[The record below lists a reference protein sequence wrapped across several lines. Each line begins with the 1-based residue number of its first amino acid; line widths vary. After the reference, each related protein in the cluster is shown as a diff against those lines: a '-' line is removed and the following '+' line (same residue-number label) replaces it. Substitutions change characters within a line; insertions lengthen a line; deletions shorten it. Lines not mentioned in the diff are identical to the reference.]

1 MKTLITALFVCIAF
15 SACKKADTT
24 APMVHITNPTD
35 GQSFTAGQT
44 IHVQAT
50 LSDNTEIHH
59 IHCRVDNTNTGQE
72 ILHFEDHI
80 DQSTYN
86 MDQSFTTQAGVTYK
100 IEVEADDHSGNDTKV
115 DISVS
120 SN

>member
-1 MKTLITALFVCIAF
+1 MKTLFAALFICIAL
-15 SACKKADTT
+15 SACKKSDDT
-24 APMVHITNPTD
+24 APVVTITAPTD

-44 IHVQAT
+44 VHVIAT
-50 LSDNTEIHH
+50 ISDNTEIHH
-59 IHCRVDNTNTGQE
+59 VHCRVNNANTDQE

-80 DQSTYN
+80 DQPTYN
-86 MDQSFTTQAGVTYK
+86 MDQTFTTQAGVTYK
-100 IEVEADDHSGNDTKV
+100 IEVEADDHSGNDTKK